1 MKHLKDM
8 ILEAAKKTIKLPYT
22 FDIYNSGPKNVG
34 HKITKHNIYKIFFS
48 IEDSAVDFVDEYAQ
62 MIKLPLAPD
71 KIGYKEYPT
80 KANTDNWTKVP
91 EIVTHMYAGAWYSD
105 KWVEYNY
112 NNYNRDWDN
121 WLGSLKPYMSGKVSV
136 TLSDSNEKDEIGW
149 KYLVVTVNNDKFNKD
164 REERIKYLQDPAN
177 LQYYAEAERKRVEAI
192 ERENAERLRK
202 QKEFDDWWNSLSD
215 GEKLS
220 WEMGYGRGL
229 YQGD

>member
-8 ILEAAKKTIKLPYT
+8 ILEAARKIRLPHT
-22 FDIYNSGPKNVG
+22 FDIYNSGPKNVD

-48 IEDSAVDFVDEYAQ
+48 IEDSAVEFVDKYAQ

-71 KIGYKEYPT
+71 EIAYAEYPT

-91 EIVTHMYAGAWYSD
+91 EIVTHTYAGAWYSD

-121 WLGSLKPYMSGKVSV
+121 WLDSLKPYMSGKVSV
-136 TLSDSNEKDEIGW
+136 TLSDSKEKDGWGW
-149 KYLVVTVNNDKFNKD
+149 KQLMITVNNDKFNKE
-164 REERIKYLQDPAN
+164 REAKIKQLQDPAN
-177 LQYYAEAERKRVEAI
+177 LQYYAEKERKRAEEI
-192 ERENAERLRK
+192 ERENAERIRK
-202 QKEFDDWWNSLSD
+202 QKAFDDWWNSLSD

-220 WEMGYGRGL
+220 WEMGYG
-229 YQGD
+229 QGRYMGD